1 MAGYD
6 HKPIEAKWQQ
16 RWEAARPGRVSED
29 AARAQDALYYLVMFP
44 YPSAAGLHVGHVE
57 SFAAV
62 DILARWQRMQGK
74 HVLFPIG
81 YDAFG
86 LPAENYAV
94 KTGVHPAETT
104 NAAIVN
110 FRRQMK
116 ALGLSFDWDREISTC
131 DPSYYKWTQ
140 WLFLQLYKQGL
151 AYKKKAAVNWCEK
164 DQTVLANEQV
174 VNGACERCGT
184 PVIQK
189 ELSQWFFGIT
199 KYADRL
205 LDGLDELDWPEKI
218 KAMQRNWIGKSEGAE
233 IAFGLPEGKDIRV
246 FTTRP
251 DTLMGVSYVV
261 LSPEHALV
269 DALTVPEK
277 KEEMDAYRVA
287 ARGKSELE
295 RTQLEKDKSG
305 VFTGSFATHPITGE
319 PVQVWVS
326 DYVLTTYGTG
336 AVMGVPAHDERD
348 FAFAKKYGL
357 AVKQVISGG
366 NVDEAAHTEG
376 GALVNSGPFDGLDNE
391 TAKKKIVEA
400 LEKEGKGA
408 AVTKYRLRDWLVSR
422 QRYWG
427 APIPVVYDPE
437 GNPHAVKEEHLPL
450 VLPTDVDYLPKGT
463 SPIGSSKSYIEL
475 AEKLYGPGWR
485 FETDTMDTFVDS
497 SWYYLRY
504 CDPTNNAAFADRAKL
519 DYWCPVDLCVGGAEH
534 AVLHLLYVRFFA
546 KFLHE
551 QGLLGVDEPFAGL
564 RNQGMI
570 LGPDG
575 EKMSKSKGNVINP
588 DDVVA
593 EHGADALRLYEMFM
607 GPLEDMKPWDTKG
620 IVGVRRFL
628 DKVVKLADRVVDG
641 ENNASLSR
649 ATHKA
654 LKAVTADIPALR
666 FNTAI
671 AQMMTAANAL
681 QGSERVPREVFS
693 LFVRMLAPF
702 APHLGEELWARLG
715 NAESV
720 FAAGWPAYDDA
731 LATDDAAQI
740 AVQVNGK
747 LRGTISLD
755 LKIDSAAAKEA
766 AAAEPNVAKHLVG
779 KKVLKVVYVPGRLV
793 NFVVKD

>member
-1 MAGYD
+1 MSGYN
-6 HKPIEAKWQQ
+6 HQEIERKWQQ
-16 RWEAARPGRVSED
+16 VWEKTKPGSVSED
-29 AARAQDALYYLVMFP
+29 AATAKDAVYNLVMFP

-57 SFAAV
+57 SFTAV
-62 DILARWQRMQGK
+62 DILTRYQRMNGK
-74 HVLFPIG
+74 SVLFPIG

-104 NAAIVN
+104 NAAIKS
-110 FRRQMK
+110 FHRQMK
-116 ALGLSFDWDREISTC
+116 SLGLSFDWDREISTC
-131 DPSYYKWTQ
+131 DPAYYRWTQ
-140 WLFLQLYKQGL
+140 WMFLELYKQGL

-174 VNGACERCGT
+174 VNGKCERCGT
-184 PVIQK
+184 AVVQK
-189 ELSQWFFGIT
+189 EMSQWFFGIT
-199 KYADRL
+199 TFADRL
-205 LDGLDELDWPEKI
+205 LNGLEQLDWPDKI

-233 IAFGLPEGKDIRV
+233 ISFVLPDGKDIRV

-251 DTLMGVSYVV
+251 DTLMGVTYVV

-269 DALTVPEK
+269 DALTTAENK
-277 KEEMDAYRVA
+277 GAMDAYRLA
-287 ARGKSELE
+287 AKGKSELE

-305 VFTGSFATHPITGE
+305 VFTGSFALHPLTGE
-319 PVQVWVS
+319 QVQVWVS

-348 FAFAKKYGL
+348 AAFAAKY
-357 AVKQVISGG
+357 
-366 NVDEAAHTEG
+366 
-376 GALVNSGPFDGLDNE
+376 
-391 TAKKKIVEA
+391 A
-400 LEKEGKGA
+400 LEVRDIVPDDSMLQKVVAAGKGA

-437 GNPHAVKEEHLPL
+437 GNHHPVKEEHLPL
-450 VLPTDVDYLPKGT
+450 MLPTDVDYLPKGT
-463 SPIGSSKSYIEL
+463 SPIGSSKSYVEL
-475 AEKLYGPGWR
+475 AEKLYGKGWR

-504 CDPTNNAAFADRAKL
+504 CDPANDAAFADKQKL
-519 DYWCPVDLCVGGAEH
+519 AYWAPVDLCVGGAEH

-546 KFLHE
+546 FALHDAGYLPFE
-551 QGLLGVDEPFAGL
+551 EPFTAL

-575 EKMSKSKGNVINP
+575 EKMSKSKGNVVNP

-593 EHGADALRLYEMFM
+593 EYGADALRLYEMFM

-620 IVGVRRFL
+620 IVGVSRFL
-628 DKVVKLADRVVDG
+628 DKVVKLSERVVDG

-649 ATHKA
+649 AVHKA

-681 QGSERVPREVFS
+681 QGSERIPREAFS

-702 APHLGEELWARLG
+702 APHLGEELWEKLG
-715 NAESV
+715 GQGSV
-720 FAAGWPAYDDA
+720 FAAGWPAFEEA
-731 LATDDAAQI
+731 LTTDDAAQI

-747 LRGTISLD
+747 LRGTISVD
-755 LKIDSAAAKEA
+755 LKAESAAAKEA
-766 AAAEPNVAKHLVG
+766 AAAEPNVAKHLEG
-779 KKVLKVVYVPGRLV
+779 KKVLKVVHVPGRLV
-793 NFVVKD
+793 NFVVQE